1 MTSHWLYQGKI
12 LHEVPE
18 SYYGFVYQIT
28 NKLTDK
34 KYIGRKYFGKTR
46 RIKKKGKARRTVKR
60 TESDW
65 RTYTGSSKQLNQ
77 DIVKHG
83 KSKFKFEILIMA
95 KTKGQVNYLEENIQ
109 HRKQVILRDDY
120 YNDCIGSRKW
130 LSVKLPPDIS
140 KKLLSESK

>member
-12 LHEVPE
+12 LQEVPE

-28 NKLTDK
+28 NTITDK

-83 KSKFKFEILIMA
+83 MSKFKFEILIMA